1 MSTRSD
7 VLSAV
12 LPLLISSQLI
22 RAHAVNL
29 HETNIAVN
37 REASAGITHLNNTK
51 SAVNT
56 EVNNTKSAAN
66 TEVNNTESAVNTEAI
81 CSEYRGNQE

>member
-29 HETNIAVN
+29 HETIVAVN
-37 REASAGITHLNNTK
+37 REASAGITQLNNTK

-56 EVNNTKSAAN
+56 EVNNT
-66 TEVNNTESAVNTEAI
+66 ESAVNTEAAR
-81 CSEYRGNQE
+81 SEYRGNQE